1 MSTTTLRSAIPPA
14 KTSAPSAATLRQ
26 PMALAKFAERKHVS
40 LNIALTLEQ
49 ESDAALMQQVRT
61 LAAFYEKR
69 GRHVTIG
76 RATPGG
82 VVESLQP
89 LKSPHR
95 YPQWKTIPADLV
107 LFGTFANNVLLLDQA
122 RGEILP
128 REALM
133 PAAGRAEVV
142 YTRSPFVGEY
152 DVVNVLAGDA
162 QGVGEAV
169 RALIELK

>member
-1 MSTTTLRSAIPPA
+1 
-14 KTSAPSAATLRQ
+14 
-26 PMALAKFAERKHVS
+26 
-40 LNIALTLEQ
+40 
-49 ESDAALMQQVRT
+49 
-61 LAAFYEKR
+61 
-69 GRHVTIG
+69 VTIG

-89 LKSPHR
+89 LRSPHR
-95 YPQWKTIPADLV
+95 YPQWKTIPSDLV

-128 REALM
+128 RETLM

-162 QGVGEAV
+162 QGIGEAV
-169 RALIELK
+169 RALTDLK